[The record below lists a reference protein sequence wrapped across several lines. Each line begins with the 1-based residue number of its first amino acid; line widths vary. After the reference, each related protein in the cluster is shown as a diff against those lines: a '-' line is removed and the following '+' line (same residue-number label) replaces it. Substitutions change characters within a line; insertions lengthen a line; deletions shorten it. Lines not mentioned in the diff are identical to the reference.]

1 LTERSQRKIDYGAK
15 SEPVRRALP
24 GLDGQRCV
32 SYGKEVFMANL
43 VRRDDPFAGL
53 VTMHSQL
60 DDLFNNF
67 FSGMPSTML
76 RDAPAMDVYTEDDKQ
91 LVAEVAAPGFTKDDI
106 EINVHNGVLEIRG
119 EKHDKAE
126 ESGDKKRSY
135 VMRESHASFYRSI
148 AMPKYADGDNVRA
161 EFADGVLKVCV
172 PFKELPQPKR
182 VAIEDG
188 KKK

>member
-1 LTERSQRKIDYGAK
+1 
-15 SEPVRRALP
+15 
-24 GLDGQRCV
+24 
-32 SYGKEVFMANL
+32 MANIT
-43 VRRDDPFAGL
+43 RRDDPFAGL
-53 VTMHSQL
+53 VSMHSQL

-67 FSGMPSTML
+67 FSSMPSAMI
-76 RDAPAMDVYTEDDKQ
+76 AHNSPSMDVYTEDDKQ

-119 EKHDKAE
+119 EKQQKEEDK
-126 ESGDKKRSY
+126 SDKKRTY

-148 AMPKYADGDNVRA
+148 ALPKYADGENVKA
-161 EFADGVLKVCV
+161 LFADGMLRVTV

-188 KKK
+188 RK